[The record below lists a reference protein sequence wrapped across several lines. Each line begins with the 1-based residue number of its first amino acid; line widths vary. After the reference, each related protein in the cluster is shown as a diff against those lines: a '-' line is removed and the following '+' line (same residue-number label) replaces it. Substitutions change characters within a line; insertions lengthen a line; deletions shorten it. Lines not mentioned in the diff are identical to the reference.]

1 VIRIVVVD
9 DHEGVR
15 SGLRALL
22 STCSDFE
29 VVGEAEDGLSG
40 VTLAHARRPDLVL
53 MDLSMPL
60 VDGAHA
66 TRRLLATDRDTRV
79 LVLTAGFS
87 DRASVPDAIDAGAM
101 GCVLKDA
108 EPAEIFGAIR
118 AAAADRPA
126 GRDAWSRVSAR
137 RDREEDAPR
146 FVRPALRASDAD
158 RDRAV
163 AALRRHF
170 VEGRLSVDELADR
183 VEHGYA
189 AGTLRELE
197 ALLADLPPR

>member
-1 VIRIVVVD
+1 VIRILVVD

-22 STCSDFE
+22 STCTDFE

-40 VTLAHARRPDLVL
+40 VALACARRPDLVL

-66 TRRLLATDRDTRV
+66 TRRLLAKDRGTRV

-87 DRASVPDAIDAGAM
+87 DRASVPDAIDAGAL

-118 AAAADRPA
+118 AAAAGRPA
-126 GRDAWSRVSAR
+126 GAGAAARAWTRGHEPGTAR
-137 RDREEDAPR
+137 FARPPR
-146 FVRPALRASDAD
+146 RASDAD
-158 RDRAV
+158 RERAV
-163 AALRRHF
+163 GALRRHF
-170 VEGRLSVDELADR
+170 VDGRLSVEELSER
-183 VEHGYA
+183 VERGYS
-189 AGTLRELE
+189 AGTLSELD
-197 ALLADLPPR
+197 ALLADLPPQ

>member
-1 VIRIVVVD
+1 VIRILVVD
-9 DHEGVR
+9 DHAGVR

-29 VVGEAEDGLSG
+29 VVGEAEDGLRG
-40 VTLAHARRPDLVL
+40 VALACERRPDLVL

-66 TRRLLATDRDTRV
+66 TRRLLAADRRTRV

-87 DRASVPDAIDAGAM
+87 DRASVPDAIDAGAV
-101 GCVLKDA
+101 GSVVKDA
-108 EPAEIFGAIR
+108 EPTEIFGAIR
-118 AAAADRPA
+118 AAAAGRRAGGDGRAHARPRG
-126 GRDAWSRVSAR
+126 GRPRAR
-137 RDREEDAPR
+137 HR
-146 FVRPALRASDAD
+146 FARPALRASDAD

-170 VEGRLSVDELADR
+170 VDGRLSVDELSER

-189 AGTLRELE
+189 ASTLSELE
-197 ALLADLPPR
+197 ALLADLPGE

>member
-1 VIRIVVVD
+1 MIRILVVD

-40 VTLAHARRPDLVL
+40 VALACERRPDLVL

-66 TRRLLATDRDTRV
+66 TRRLLAKDHGTRV

-87 DRASVPDAIDAGAM
+87 DRASVPDAIDAGAL

-108 EPAEIFGAIR
+108 EPAEMFGAIR
-118 AAAADRPA
+118 AAAAGRPA
-126 GRDAWSRVSAR
+126 GRALWGRPGAR
-137 RDREEDAPR
+137 GDWAG
-146 FVRPALRASDAD
+146 AD
-158 RDRAV
+158 PCAR
-163 AALRRHF
+163 
-170 VEGRLSVDELADR
+170 
-183 VEHGYA
+183 
-189 AGTLRELE
+189 
-197 ALLADLPPR
+197 

>member
-1 VIRIVVVD
+1 VIRILVVD

-29 VVGEAEDGLSG
+29 VIGEAEDGLSG
-40 VTLAHARRPDLVL
+40 VALACERRPDLVL

-66 TRRLLATDRDTRV
+66 TRRLLAKEHGTRV
-79 LVLTAGFS
+79 LVLTAGFA
-87 DRASVPDAIDAGAM
+87 DRASVPDAIDAGAL

-108 EPAEIFGAIR
+108 EPSEIFGAIR
-118 AAAADRPA
+118 TAAAGRRPGA
-126 GRDAWSRVSAR
+126 GAAARAWVRGQEAGAASRFSR
-137 RDREEDAPR
+137 RPR
-146 FVRPALRASDAD
+146 RASDAD

-163 AALRRHF
+163 SALRRHF
-170 VEGRLSVDELADR
+170 LDGRLSVEELSER
-183 VEHGYA
+183 VELGYA
-189 AGTLRELE
+189 AGTVSELD
-197 ALLADLPPR
+197 ALLADLPPQ